1 MERKD
6 TAETGTDTTAPPS
19 QPPSRPTPPDKPA
32 QGTGACSSRSPSP
45 EVRGCDLFVG
55 NVPYTLSEAEVSEL
69 FRRYGRVSKEC
80 LLTDKKTGYRKGCA
94 FVSYETYEEA
104 RHAHHELGR
113 LDLDGR
119 RLRVDWD
126 RGLATKQQQWKEESV
141 LKAQRRA
148 LFATERS
155 RSHRH
160 YHHHSHRHHHHHH
173 HHKHSDPSA
182 GSDSNRSSSESDGSL
197 SGSPQRH
204 KSHHHRHHHH
214 RKSQSRSRS
223 SHSDHHHHHK
233 GSRSRSSNAHS
244 YRTKEIGGSKK
255 DETEK
260 AMPPKLTTRSKSS
273 SSSSSSSK
281 STSPYTQTLVI
292 PDY

>member
-6 TAETGTDTTAPPS
+6 TAETGTDTTA
-19 QPPSRPTPPDKPA
+19 PPSRPTPPDKPA

-148 LFATERS
+148 LFAKERS
-155 RSHRH
+155 RSHHHR
-160 YHHHSHRHHHHHH
+160 HHHSHRHHHHHH
-173 HHKHSDPSA
+173 HKHKHSDPSA

-204 KSHHHRHHHH
+204 KSHHHRHHRH

-223 SHSDHHHHHK
+223 SHSDHHHHNK
-233 GSRSRSSNAHS
+233 SSRSRSSNAHS
-244 YRTKEIGGSKK
+244 YSSKTKEIGGSKK